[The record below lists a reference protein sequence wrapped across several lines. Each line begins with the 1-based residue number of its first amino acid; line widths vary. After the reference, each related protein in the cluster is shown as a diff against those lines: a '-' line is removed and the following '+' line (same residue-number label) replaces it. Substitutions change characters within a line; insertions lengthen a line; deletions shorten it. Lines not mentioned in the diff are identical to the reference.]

1 MSTSSVYVSVAQYWQ
16 RNESLWP
23 HIPYTGECL
32 TELTRK
38 CRNRPTITRN
48 VKLPLQTVL
57 TVMIFL
63 YLSKILRASIFFCL
77 ADWNISIILG
87 NEPLSIVRRNLT
99 AGTAFIL
106 FSIEKKTKLT
116 KPREKVILNNNL
128 QIITLI
134 GISCVHALSKV
145 LLGWLPK
152 VKK

>member
-63 YLSKILRASIFFCL
+63 YLWKILRASIFFCL

-87 NEPLSIVRRNLT
+87 NEPLSTVRRNLL
-99 AGTAFIL
+99 AGSALMLVF
-106 FSIEKKTKLT
+106 IEKKKNWAN
-116 KPREKVILNNNL
+116 KAKKNDNL
-128 QIITLI
+128 QIITLT
-134 GISCVHALSKV
+134 GISSARALSKV
-145 LLGWLPK
+145 LLGWLPQ